1 MFSIKY
7 KVNLYLN
14 INLNFINFHSVA
26 TELNI
31 RLNCLRHTSFSIYT
45 SHCKQCWVYFS
56 KLEILILQFSIS
68 VFDSLTQN
76 NNQTQLSII
85 LPLMLLQSQGK
96 LQSIPLAHSKMFSVL
111 PQVFQI
117 GDECMWTKIMC
128 AIYDVME
135 ECIRD

>member
-14 INLNFINFHSVA
+14 INLNLINFHSVT
-26 TELNI
+26 TELNFS
-31 RLNCLRHTSFSIYT
+31 LNCLRHISFSIYT
-45 SHCKQCWVYFS
+45 SHCKQCWVYFC

-85 LPLMLLQSQGK
+85 LPLMLL
-96 LQSIPLAHSKMFSVL
+96 
-111 PQVFQI
+111 
-117 GDECMWTKIMC
+117 
-128 AIYDVME
+128 
-135 ECIRD
+135 